1 VVKGEAGLNFN
12 IDAPDFPQ
20 AVCATLEDK
29 DFFFPKAGKQ
39 EAERLP
45 QLRALCATCIHEKE
59 CLEYAT
65 ERQMDYGFW
74 GGKSARE
81 RSDSRAPRKRGFAQ
95 SGRAKK
101 IKGLFVDGKSVEEIS
116 TLTGFRK
123 HYVNRIL
130 NVLRGGANKG
140 ATPLHEQTKNSH
152 EGSQPS

>member
-1 VVKGEAGLNFN
+1 MNFK

-20 AVCATLEDK
+20 AVCATIKDK
-29 DFFFPKAGKQ
+29 DFFFPKSGKQ

-65 ERQMDYGFW
+65 EKQIDYGFW
-74 GGKSARE
+74 GGKSAAE
-81 RSDSRAPRKRGFAQ
+81 RNQVRAPRVRGFAQ
-95 SGRAKK
+95 MGRAKR
-101 IKGLFVDGKSVEEIS
+101 IKGLAEEGKSAQEIS
-116 TLTGFRK
+116 SLTGIRK

-140 ATPLHEQTKNSH
+140 ATPLHRQTKNLS
-152 EGSQPS
+152 GDLPPSSEQAS